1 MTTDLVILYCV
12 IAFLVD
18 HATMRAWK
26 DAKLLGT
33 APQEILD
40 NEKLSRCGVFM
51 GAAVWPL
58 TLSVAIINRW
68 RNKNG

>member
-1 MTTDLVILYCV
+1 MTTILVILYCV
-12 IAFLVD
+12 VAFLVD

-40 NEKLSRCGVFM
+40 NQKMFRCGVLAGSLF
-51 GAAVWPL
+51 WPI
-58 TLSVAIINRW
+58 TTAFAIIKAW
-68 RNKNG
+68 REK